1 MIDSTLLL
9 PPGSGLRTNPVLFG
23 VSEGLAQLLPL
34 PDDTLALP
42 WQAEGGGEGA
52 GPVQG
57 AEQSLSEAG
66 GTG

>member
-1 MIDSTLLL
+1 MIDSTSLL

-42 WQAEGGGEGA
+42 RQAERSGEGA
-52 GPVQG
+52 SPVQG
-57 AEQSLSEAG
+57 AESSQSEAG

>member
-42 WQAEGGGEGA
+42 WQAGGGGEGA
-52 GPVQG
+52 APVQG
-57 AEQSLSEAG
+57 AESSLSETG

>member
-1 MIDSTLLL
+1 MIDSRFLL

-34 PDDTLALP
+34 PDDGFVPP
-42 WQAEGGGEGA
+42 WQVEGGGEGA
-52 GPVQG
+52 GPVQS
-57 AEQSLSEAG
+57 AESPLSEAG